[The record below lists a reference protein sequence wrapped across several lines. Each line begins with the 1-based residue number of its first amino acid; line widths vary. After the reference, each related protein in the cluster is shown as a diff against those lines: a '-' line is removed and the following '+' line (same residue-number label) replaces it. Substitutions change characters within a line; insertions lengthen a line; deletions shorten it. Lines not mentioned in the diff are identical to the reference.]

1 MSNSTK
7 SVVVN
12 LWPLW
17 IFTTTI
23 FFILKIAGTVA
34 WSWWWVFAPLW
45 IPLSVAGTLV
55 VVVALVAFLLTL
67 LGVDLD

>member
-1 MSNSTK
+1 M
-7 SVVVN
+7 
-12 LWPLW
+12 
-17 IFTTTI
+17 
-23 FFILKIAGTVA
+23 AGTVA